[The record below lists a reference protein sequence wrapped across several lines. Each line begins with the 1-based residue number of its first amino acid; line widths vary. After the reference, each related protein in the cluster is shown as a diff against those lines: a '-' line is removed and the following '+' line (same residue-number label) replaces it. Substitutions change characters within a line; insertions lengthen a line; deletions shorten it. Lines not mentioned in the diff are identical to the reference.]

1 MPQKKKNPNDPS
13 TTSIAY
19 DIMWPRWALTNAVL
33 GGTETMR
40 DAGEDYLP
48 MHESE
53 SQNAYDERLHTN
65 VLFNMTELILDAW
78 VGRPFGDPVQ
88 LNDDVPADIKDDL
101 ENVDLQGNNLD
112 VFAREWFKDGIAK
125 SFSHVLIDFPQ
136 LQTRINPSTGEE
148 IPRTIADDNAE
159 NNRPYWIHIK
169 PENVLSLQTSIQD
182 GIEKIIHVRILEE
195 IVIMEGFA
203 ETVVSQIRVLEPGIV
218 SLWQVRKVKGKE
230 VWVEIDRFN
239 SGMEEIPF
247 VTFYTNRTAVG
258 LGKPPLQDL
267 AELNVTHWQSSS
279 DQRTTL
285 TVARFPIL
293 ALSGGNEDETKL
305 TIGPKKWLFTPDAQG
320 KFYYVEHTGAAIDAG
335 DKDLE
340 NLVEMM
346 GNYGAA
352 FLKKR
357 PGRETATAR
366 ALDSAE
372 GISPLQ
378 DITVRFMDAVD
389 QCLAFHAA
397 WKGQETGGTVT
408 IATDFGPEASNQ
420 SDFNVLK
427 FTRRLGDIS
436 RKAYLAELQRR
447 GTLQDDYDEEEDFL
461 QIEEEVKLGLS
472 KLLVDEDEDDG
483 NVESEIGQTE
493 TGDAGPGSSG
503 VAG

>member
-1 MPQKKKNPNDPS
+1 MPQKKKNANDPS

-40 DAGEDYLP
+40 DAGEDYMP
-48 MHESE
+48 RHESE
-53 SQNAYDERLHTN
+53 SQTAYDERLATN
-65 VLFNMTELILDAW
+65 VLFNLTELILNAW

-88 LNDDVPADIKDDL
+88 LNDDVPKDIKSDL

-148 IPRTIADDNAE
+148 IPRTIFDHNAE
-159 NNRPYWIHIK
+159 NNRPYWIHVK
-169 PENVLSLQTSIQD
+169 PENVLSLQTSIRD

-195 IVIMEGFA
+195 IVMMNGFA
-203 ETVVSQIRVLEPGIV
+203 EEIVSQIRVLEPGIV

-230 VWVEIDRFN
+230 VWVEVDRFL
-239 SGMEEIPF
+239 SGLEEIPF
-247 VTFYTNRTAVG
+247 VTFYTNRDGVA

-320 KFYYVEHTGAAIDAG
+320 KFY
-335 DKDLE
+335 
-340 NLVEMM
+340 
-346 GNYGAA
+346 
-352 FLKKR
+352 
-357 PGRETATAR
+357 
-366 ALDSAE
+366 
-372 GISPLQ
+372 
-378 DITVRFMDAVD
+378 
-389 QCLAFHAA
+389 
-397 WKGQETGGTVT
+397 
-408 IATDFGPEASNQ
+408 
-420 SDFNVLK
+420 
-427 FTRRLGDIS
+427 
-436 RKAYLAELQRR
+436 
-447 GTLQDDYDEEEDFL
+447 
-461 QIEEEVKLGLS
+461 
-472 KLLVDEDEDDG
+472 
-483 NVESEIGQTE
+483 
-493 TGDAGPGSSG
+493 
-503 VAG
+503 